1 MPQENFTIT
10 SQHVT
15 TQFNLAWSEDYA
27 DMLLQVQADDDI
39 AHRFL
44 LEASAETLREIA
56 DQFYKW
62 ADTLEQVNHDRM
74 DKAMAEIKR
83 HNEMTDYLNK
93 RGETDLV
100 EVWDIMKPTLPKP
113 EYEQQFCQCTITGR
127 TEGSTQCSKCGK
139 NLF

>member
-74 DKAMAEIKR
+74 DKAMAEIKAA
-83 HNEMTDYLNK
+83 
-93 RGETDLV
+93 
-100 EVWDIMKPTLPKP
+100 
-113 EYEQQFCQCTITGR
+113 
-127 TEGSTQCSKCGK
+127 K
-139 NLF
+139 NG